1 MRVWVEPGPPPG
13 TRSATFGYGDRR
25 GRLGPPPRR
34 KDNHMKSK
42 ELRGWI
48 DHRAQML
55 WVCMKS
61 LVLMIVGVAVAVSL
75 DGLSDDASVALSV
88 AVGLIG
94 FFLWFAAF
102 GAVMDIATMRKDMDD
117 SLRSTAFG
125 MNFEKAPF
133 PVYFVLMTVSMLGST
148 ALLIVML
155 NA

>member
-1 MRVWVEPGPPPG
+1 
-13 TRSATFGYGDRR
+13 
-25 GRLGPPPRR
+25 
-34 KDNHMKSK
+34 MKSK

-94 FFLWFAAF
+94 FL
-102 GAVMDIATMRKDMDD
+102 
-117 SLRSTAFG
+117 SL
-125 MNFEKAPF
+125 
-133 PVYFVLMTVSMLGST
+133 
-148 ALLIVML
+148 IHI
-155 NA
+155 